1 METMTLTIEGPDGLL
16 IALDVGPDQDRIDTG
31 SSDATALAA
40 ESPAN
45 DINQDRHPALTGSDF
60 WKIR

>member
-31 SSDATALAA
+31 SSDARALAA